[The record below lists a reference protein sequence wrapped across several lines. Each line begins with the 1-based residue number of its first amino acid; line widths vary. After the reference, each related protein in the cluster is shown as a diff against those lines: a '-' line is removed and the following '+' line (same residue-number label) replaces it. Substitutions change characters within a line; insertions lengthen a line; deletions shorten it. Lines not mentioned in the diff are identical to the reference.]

1 LKIEKDSWV
10 GRKQKGLQLKA
21 RQTIASHGLAARE
34 FAARNSGHRL
44 PVNRSR
50 KLSSLAAPFNVMC
63 DSIEEAPAEPTRQ
76 EQIQTIGRLATSL
89 VHDLRNPLAAIYAGA
104 ETLIDHRMS
113 AEQTQRVASNIHR
126 ACSRV
131 LNLLGDLLNVSRGE
145 TQCVENCR
153 LRDMIEAATESVESP
168 NGKTKIRIAVDHSI
182 ELTVDRSQIER
193 VFINLLSNAIEAM
206 PEGADIFVYSKNEQN
221 YINVFVQDTGYRRK
235 TIRSRDRLEP
245 GAPNHARPRRR
256 LAARPEIRTRRL
268 LLSLLPEKNAC
279 GSELGRPS
287 DKRRATSSPCTRV

>member
-221 YINVFVQDTGYRRK
+221 YINVFVQDTGPGVPRKLRAHLFRPFVTAGKRSGLGIGLSLARQTMRDLGGDLRLVQKSGPGACFYLCFPRK
-235 TIRSRDRLEP
+235 TPVEAS
-245 GAPNHARPRRR
+245 
-256 LAARPEIRTRRL
+256 
-268 LLSLLPEKNAC
+268 
-279 GSELGRPS
+279 
-287 DKRRATSSPCTRV
+287 

>member
-10 GRKQKGLQLKA
+10 GRKQKGPRLKA
-21 RQTIASHGLAARE
+21 RQTTASHSRAARD
-34 FAARNSGHRL
+34 ARNSGL

-50 KLSSLAAPFNVMC
+50 KLSSLAATFNAMC
-63 DSIEEAPAEPTRQ
+63 DSIEQAPAEPTCQAR
-76 EQIQTIGRLATSL
+76 IQTIGRLATSL

-131 LNLLGDLLNVSRGE
+131 LNLLGDLLSVSHGE
-145 TQCVENCR
+145 TQWVENCR

-168 NGKTKIRIAVDHSI
+168 NRKAKIRIAVDHSI
-182 ELTVDRSQIER
+182 ELRVDRSRIER

-206 PEGADIFVYSKNEQN
+206 PQGADIFVYSKNEQD
-221 YINVFVQDTGYRRK
+221 YINVFVEDTGPGVPRELRAHLFRRVVTAGK
-235 TIRSRDRLEP
+235 RSGLGIGLSLARQTMRDLGGDLQLVQKSGP
-245 GAPNHARPRRR
+245 GACFNLSFPRK
-256 LAARPEIRTRRL
+256 APVEA
-268 LLSLLPEKNAC
+268 S
-279 GSELGRPS
+279 
-287 DKRRATSSPCTRV
+287 